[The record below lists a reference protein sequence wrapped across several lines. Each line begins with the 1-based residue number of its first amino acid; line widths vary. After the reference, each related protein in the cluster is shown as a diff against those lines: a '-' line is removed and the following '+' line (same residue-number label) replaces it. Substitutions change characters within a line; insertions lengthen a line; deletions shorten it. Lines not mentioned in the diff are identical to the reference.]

1 MSLAATLTEEDRAV
15 WASYARL
22 VVPLRGQPVPRADP
36 EPVVQPAPAPA
47 RSPSATASRPIPSPP
62 RPLDIGTHPAG
73 VDGSTWNR
81 FRTGRLPPARTLDLH
96 GHTVQRAFHALE
108 AFLRSALAEHLR
120 CVEIITGRGG
130 AGGGA
135 IRREFPLWINR
146 PEFRSLLSLP
156 RRIPTLPMT
165 ARSVCSSG
173 ATAPGQIDRQID
185 RKNSISS
192 LFTAAGC
199 SCCTQ
204 CPAPSIRWH
213 PSICVQTL
221 CCILSTAPGR

>member
-36 EPVVQPAPAPA
+36 EPVAQPAPAPA

-81 FRTGRLPPARTLDLH
+81 FRTGRLPPVRTLDLH

-120 CVEIITGRGG
+120 CVEIITGRGAAQAAAQSAANSHSG
-130 AGGGA
+130 STG
-135 IRREFPLWINR
+135 
-146 PEFRSLLSLP
+146 RSSALLSLP
-156 RRIPTLPMT
+156 RRIPMLPMT